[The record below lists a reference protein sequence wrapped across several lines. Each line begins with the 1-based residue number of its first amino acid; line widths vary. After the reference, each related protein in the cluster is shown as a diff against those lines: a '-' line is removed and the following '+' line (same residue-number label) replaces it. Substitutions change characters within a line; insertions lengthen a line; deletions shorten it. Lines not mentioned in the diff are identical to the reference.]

1 VEILISRGSAYKIV
15 TESGTILPKK
25 PNLSASKFINELPF
39 LIKELSKIGVNL
51 QPYPLFDVF
60 RFVNLKSKI

>member
-1 VEILISRGSAYKIV
+1 VEILLCWGSAQKIE
-15 TESGTILPKK
+15 TESGTMLTKK